1 MDESLFWVRSIFKL
15 NHFKCFTRQFLFIFF
30 NKTELV
36 LRPAEGGCIW
46 IAELVRMEHL
56 NYLFFWFRSFQW
68 IDSTCSEKHYEQ
80 FFYSDWTGLS
90 GSCWNIEHRLKQVW
104 FIWKPVS
111 NIKIW
116 CYYWSDHP
124 SIKLPTMGQLPF

>member
-1 MDESLFWVRSIFKL
+1 MFHKTIF
-15 NHFKCFTRQFLFIFF
+15 FFFF

-68 IDSTCSEKHYEQ
+68 IENWQ
-80 FFYSDWTGLS
+80 VNNNIWTKGLADGIK
-90 GSCWNIEHRLKQVW
+90 GSLKVILTLFDVNW
-104 FIWKPVS
+104 
-111 NIKIW
+111 
-116 CYYWSDHP
+116 YWIVIS
-124 SIKLPTMGQLPF
+124 F